1 MNRSSRQ
8 DTPYH
13 QCARIFLR
21 GMASLLQGMFES
33 VDNALFEMA
42 EKADSN
48 ALQTHYFDGMR
59 QVRKTRSSV
68 ENEILKSLRASLIS
82 YQKDGGNSSTSSAPE
97 ISEDSLSLVEEAEL
111 EESLAISE
119 MVAKGENRLSRPL
132 FAIGQRLG
140 EALNRTPP
148 DDETNPL
155 GPASICN
162 ALRQSGPLFE
172 VELPVLLV
180 IYKLFDRKVLE
191 QLDGLYQQVNDRF
204 VQDGVMPQLQRS
216 LPSAGRGTPPPM
228 PGGQAAGAADAPPA
242 DNPDVASPEEPGY
255 AEAQV
260 MGEDADDERIM
271 HSILSLL
278 SARRQRIPA
287 TDITGSAVGSASA
300 IAQTQQLL
308 NALSVLQN
316 TAPTEAAASADVKT
330 LLLSEMDRLDGAGT
344 QASSDD
350 EDTIDLVAMLFDFI
364 LSDENLPQPM
374 QVLLSRLQI
383 PYIKVALIDRQLFA
397 SRGHP
402 ARRLLDT
409 LADLALGWTAEAD
422 RGNRLYDFMTGVV
435 DRVINDFDDDLDLF
449 DELRQE
455 LNTYVAKRQKRA
467 QVAEKRT
474 TEATEGKQRLQQAR
488 RTAARVIEEHL
499 ADQELP
505 RIVEEILNKPWANV
519 MVLTCLRHGE
529 DSSQFAEAVG
539 FVEQMVWS
547 VAPKSDAAEVAKLQ
561 KVLPGLSAQLRAGL
575 EMVAYHEDDVK
586 DVFKNL
592 KKLYQS
598 MLDKQFREKVELAAD
613 EPPPS
618 TMSLPA
624 AVAPV
629 QLPISGAAELSDGV
643 FDDLDN
649 EPEPVPLEQLEA
661 ALRSQVE
668 SLEPGTWFQF
678 STEDGGVQ
686 RAKLSWKSPITGNY
700 LFVDQKG
707 IKLADKPVAE
717 LAQEL
722 ASGEAIALE
731 TVPLFDRAL
740 EAIAERLQETP
751 AETES

>member
-1 MNRSSRQ
+1 MV
-8 DTPYH
+8 
-13 QCARIFLR
+13 
-21 GMASLLQGMFES
+21 SLLQGMFES

-68 ENEILKSLRASLIS
+68 ENEILKSLRASLIT
-82 YQKDGGNSSTSSAPE
+82 YQKDGGSASAPAPE
-97 ISEDSLSLVEEAEL
+97 VSEESLSLVEEAEL

-132 FAIGQRLG
+132 FALAQRLG

-148 DDETNPL
+148 DDESNPL
-155 GPASICN
+155 GPASICS

-180 IYKLFDRKVLE
+180 IYKLFDRQVLE
-191 QLDGLYQQVNDRF
+191 QLDGLYQQINERF
-204 VQDGVMPQLQRS
+204 IQDGVMPQLQHS
-216 LPSAGRGTPPPM
+216 LPPTGRGTPPPAGVG
-228 PGGQAAGAADAPPA
+228 PTPAAAEGPLPDHQDPAALEEAPYV
-242 DNPDVASPEEPGY
+242 DTHIT
-255 AEAQV
+255 
-260 MGEDADDERIM
+260 GEDAEDERIM
-271 HSILSLL
+271 QSILSLL
-278 SARRQRIPA
+278 SARRQRHPA
-287 TDITGSAVGSASA
+287 PELAGSTAGSANA

-308 NALSVLQN
+308 NALSVLQS
-316 TAPTEAAASADVKT
+316 TAPPEVSTSADVKSM
-330 LLLSEMDRLDGAGT
+330 LLSEMDRLDGTGT

-374 QVLLSRLQI
+374 QVMLSRLQI

-409 LADLALGWTAEAD
+409 LADLALGWAAETD
-422 RGNRLYDFMTGVV
+422 RGNRLHDFMAGVV

-455 LNTYVAKRQKRA
+455 LNSYVAKLQKRA

-488 RTAARVIEEHL
+488 RTAAKVIEERL

-519 MVLTCLRHGE
+519 LVLTCLRHGE
-529 DSSQFAEAVG
+529 DSSQFSDAVG

-547 VAPKSDAAEVAKLQ
+547 VAPKDDAAEVSKLQ
-561 KVLPGLSAQLRAGL
+561 KLLPGLSAQLRAGL

-586 DVFKNL
+586 DVFKSL

-598 MLDKQFREKVELAAD
+598 MLDKQFREKVKLAAD
-613 EPPPS
+613 EPTPS

-643 FDDLDN
+643 FDDLDS

-678 STEDGGVQ
+678 ITEDGGEQ

-740 EAIAERLQETP
+740 DAIAQRLEETRV
-751 AETES
+751 ETES